1 MKHLKT
7 FRIFESEG
15 SPIMTPEMKRLADSM
30 MVGIDVVV
38 ETDRDK
44 LSEWVIEQGLQL
56 ATDEYLDSDE
66 FREFT
71 EASVEETDEYRER
84 VQSGEDPEKVLQQL
98 TDKAV
103 SDQTYWSEFLE
114 DGGYDVSAMEEVQ
127 GDINYLTPN
136 GKPYYFTEPSRWEEV
151 PGTSIP
157 TIDIEGQA
165 EISDYQGSFL
175 PFRIRDVAH
184 GNFLPGDVM
193 EEFQTDYVETTTG
206 EFTFYRTRLIAIDKG
221 PMDVDFGFFIT
232 TNPRLI
238 SLEGIRHYDNLELED
253 NGLDESILKRSLDLT
268 PGSRESI
275 EYYQSLLQMP
285 EFSNFD
291 DEQIQFVLERIG
303 HNEGI
308 QKYIDENPE
317 KMAVSLK
324 SVWKKIKSIDKFRD
338 LHFPENLKG
347 EVDLMSDLHDIGL

>member
-44 LSEWVIEQGLQL
+44 MSEWVIEQGLQL

-114 DGGYDVSAMEEVQ
+114 DGAYDVSSMEEVQ
-127 GDINYLTPN
+127 GDINYLTQN
-136 GKPYYFTEPSRWEEV
+136 GKPYFFTVPSRWEEV

-165 EISDYQGSFL
+165 ELSDYQGSFL

-317 KMAVSLK
+317 KMAVALK

>member
-44 LSEWVIEQGLQL
+44 MSEWVIEQGLQL

-114 DGGYDVSAMEEVQ
+114 DGAYDVSAMEEVQ
-127 GDINYLTPN
+127 GDINYLTQN
-136 GKPYYFTEPSRWEEV
+136 GKPYYFTVPSRWEEV

-206 EFTFYRTRLIAIDKG
+206 EFTFYRTRLIAVDKG

-238 SLEGIRHYDNLELED
+238 SLEGIRNYDNLELED
-253 NGLDESILKRSLDLT
+253 NGLDESILKKSIDLA

-275 EYYQSLLQMP
+275 EYYQSLLQMS

-303 HNEGI
+303 HNGGI

-317 KMAVSLK
+317 KMAVALK
-324 SVWKKIKSIDKFRD
+324 PVWKKIQSIDKFRD